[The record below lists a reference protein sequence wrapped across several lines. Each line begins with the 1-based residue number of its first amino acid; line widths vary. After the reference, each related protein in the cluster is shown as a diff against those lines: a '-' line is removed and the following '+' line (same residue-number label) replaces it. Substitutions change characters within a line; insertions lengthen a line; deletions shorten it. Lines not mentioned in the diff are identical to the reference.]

1 MPTTSGPRRGCGP
14 PGTRDAEEAE
24 AAGSQRIEDSAITVV
39 DLATLRLQGAAR
51 TAREAVVNL
60 SRSNLD
66 GFWIHLDCDAL
77 DDTIM
82 PAVDYRLPGGL
93 SGMELEEILGSAVA
107 SPGFVGLEVTILN
120 PRLDPDG
127 SVAAALVAHLAN
139 ALRR

>member
-1 MPTTSGPRRGCGP
+1 M
-14 PGTRDAEEAE
+14 
-24 AAGSQRIEDSAITVV
+24 
-39 DLATLRLQGAAR
+39 
-51 TAREAVVNL
+51 VNL